1 MSKHG
6 RVIVLFFL
14 GLLGMAFVESSVIW
28 LIHRVTDIPV
38 WHSVWIN
45 NLIGV
50 SLVISGAA
58 LVIWSVRIQYR
69 EGKGTPAPMVAT
81 QKLVVSGPY
90 AYTRNPMTL
99 GAALFYL
106 GIAIWLGSLPGVG
119 LVVLVFAALLSY
131 IAMHE
136 TAELT
141 ERFGEEYLAYRQ
153 RTPFLLP
160 RFKK

>member
-1 MSKHG
+1 
-6 RVIVLFFL
+6 
-14 GLLGMAFVESSVIW
+14 
-28 LIHRVTDIPV
+28 
-38 WHSVWIN
+38 
-45 NLIGV
+45 
-50 SLVISGAA
+50 
-58 LVIWSVRIQYR
+58 
-69 EGKGTPAPMVAT
+69 MVAT
-81 QKLVVSGPY
+81 QKLVISGPY

-131 IAMHE
+131 IAVHE

-141 ERFGEEYLAYRQ
+141 ERFGDEYLAYRQ
-153 RTPFLLP
+153 HTPFLLP

>member
-1 MSKHG
+1 MSKH
-6 RVIVLFFL
+6 RLVIVLFFL

-28 LIHRVTDIPV
+28 LIHRVMDIPV
-38 WHSVWIN
+38 WRSIWIN
-45 NLIGV
+45 SLIGV
-50 SLVISGAA
+50 SLVISGAG
-58 LVIWSVRIQYR
+58 LVIWSVRTQYR

-81 QKLVVSGPY
+81 QKLVISGPY

-119 LVVLVFAALLSY
+119 LVVMVFAALLSY
-131 IAMHE
+131 IAVHE

-141 ERFGEEYLAYRQ
+141 KRFGEEYLAYRQ

-160 RFKK
+160 RLKK